1 MNPGSENSNG
11 PCGYEL
17 VFMPLHQGRS
27 FAFPCSEEGVV
38 DLDHLAE
45 QALNNYLL
53 VRGLVGRDFQMPTIV
68 RYPGRAAGPS
78 APQHRDPKVA

>member
-1 MNPGSENSNG
+1 MDTSSGSSHG

-38 DLDHLAE
+38 DLDQLAE

-53 VRGLVGRDFQMPTIV
+53 VRGLVGRDLQVPTIV
-68 RYPGRAAGPS
+68 RFP
-78 APQHRDPKVA
+78 

>member
-1 MNPGSENSNG
+1 MDTSSGSPGG

-17 VFMPLHQGRS
+17 VFTPLHQGRS

-53 VRGLVGRDFQMPTIV
+53 ARGLVGRDFQVPTIV
-68 RYPGRAAGPS
+68 SVGTEQREGPAS
-78 APQHRDPKVA
+78 PVSTR